1 MEVVFVDQVVSQ
13 FGRLGVEHG
22 VDVVNGLFDVG
33 DRVDGRVGEV
43 VAADLVESL
52 QELGKC

>member
-1 MEVVFVDQVVSQ
+1 MVSQ

-22 VDVVNGLFDVG
+22 VDVVHGFFDVG

-43 VAADLVESL
+43 VAADLVEPL